1 MKITVWNFSFCI
13 VLFILHRFLD
23 LILGFVP
30 GFAAVAVDLPYAAVT
45 VLVVEVEAT
54 VAVPVELPAAVGLLD
69 SGSGRDEAGDLVLKQ
84 TRCHSMCNEL
94 CCVADSGCF
103 GIDS

>member
-1 MKITVWNFSFCI
+1 MWDISFYI
-13 VLFILHRFLD
+13 VLSILHRFLD
-23 LILGFVP
+23 SILPGFVP
-30 GFAAVAVDLPYAAVT
+30 GSAAVAVDLPYAAVM

-54 VAVPVELPAAVGLLD
+54 VVVPVELPAAGGLLD
-69 SGSGRDEAGDLVLKQ
+69 NGSGRDEAGDLVLKQ